1 VATAFILGTP
11 TQHGRPKRLPVYALY
26 DKVSREDVL
35 ANAHARCRSNKGAPG
50 VEIST
55 LRTSKH
61 TGSIVSLR
69 QESYQIWGLELAL
82 LANHRRRS
90 TRVGAGRPHFGEFET
105 TEHTNKTAGIQGL
118 ISGP

>member
-1 VATAFILGTP
+1 LQYLQSRSRRRGDSIYTGDAYTTRKAKAATGY
-11 TQHGRPKRLPVYALY
+11 YALY

-69 QESYQIWGLELAL
+69 QETYQIWGPCAL
-82 LANHRRRS
+82 S
-90 TRVGAGRPHFGEFET
+90 
-105 TEHTNKTAGIQGL
+105 
-118 ISGP
+118 